1 MAGIGPVEP
10 EPPSGTDAPHTPA
23 HTDTLWAGSP
33 NSLRPYERWHAL
45 PQRLRRTLQTLLAAA
60 AAAGTYAHSALTT
73 TPAAPAPTPW
83 PSQVT
88 LLHYEGTGSPD
99 PCHPH
104 AASFRFTISVRD
116 THPVTIRQVRAGL
129 PGLTTHVTPTLPL
142 TVKSGAP
149 EPLTARISVYK
160 CAALPPG
167 FTLPHLDLGL
177 RNRQAQQQHSYL
189 FGGAYPRDLATY
201 LHDTCGP
208 HTGHSGPPRGP
219 RTDLTRK

>member
-10 EPPSGTDAPHTPA
+10 GPPSGVPHTPA
-23 HTDTLWAGSP
+23 AHADTLWAGSP
-33 NSLRPYERWHAL
+33 NSLRLHERWRAL
-45 PQRLRRTLQTLLAAA
+45 PPRPRRTLQALLAAA
-60 AAAGTYAHSALTT
+60 AITGAYAYTTLIT

-88 LLHYEGTGSPD
+88 VLHYAGTGPPD
-99 PCHPH
+99 PRQPR
-104 AASFRFTISVRD
+104 AATFRFTVSVRG
-116 THPVTIRQVRAGL
+116 THPVTIRQARAGL
-129 PGLTTHVTPTLPL
+129 PGLITHVTPALPL

-149 EPLTARISVYK
+149 EPLTVRISVYE

-167 FTLPHLDLGL
+167 FTLPHLDLVL

-189 FGGAYPRDLATY
+189 FGGAYPRDLSAY

-208 HTGHSGPPRGP
+208 HRGHSEPPRGP
-219 RTDLTRK
+219 RIDLTRK